1 MFTLGAICFG
11 LFMVMLDNT
20 VVNLALPTIQR
31 ELNAGFSE
39 LQWIIDAFTLI
50 LAAFMLTGGTL
61 GDLYGRKRAF
71 LWGLVIFTGGS
82 LLCAL
87 SPSIEILIG
96 GRAIQ
101 GLGAAVMMP
110 ATLAILTNTFTDPK
124 ERAQA
129 IGIWAGVSGI
139 SLALGPAL
147 GGIMVDAFGWQSIF
161 YINVPIGLIAFV
173 TAFRLVPESKNPEG
187 RSLDIFGQILAI
199 VGLGTLTYAFIE
211 ANSYGWGSALIIT
224 LLALGLAA
232 LIVFG
237 FWESRVKSPML
248 QLRFFRN
255 LTFLGSNLVGLAVS
269 FGFFG
274 MIFFLALYMQNV
286 QGYSPTQAGVRLLAA
301 TLAVMVSAILSG
313 RITGR
318 IGARIPIVIGMV
330 LVGGGILAFTG
341 VGAYASYA
349 SYWWILTV
357 MGIGVGLVMSPMTTA
372 VMSTVPRARAG
383 MASATLNTT
392 RQVGGVFGIAVL
404 GSIVTGQ
411 FISQLRVALNTLDL
425 PTGVAEKVV
434 EIARQGRGA
443 AGSGIPSIPGV
454 DTSAIHKA
462 VNVSFTNGMHQALWI
477 AGVVVLAGAVIAAIM
492 IRGTAPHEQM
502 ARQVAADAA
511 GAADEAAGLTV
522 ATATTAPSGAPLHG
536 DTAPVAADA
545 TD

>member
-1 MFTLGAICFG
+1 MFEENRRTKLFTLGAICFG

-39 LQWIIDAFTLI
+39 LQWIVDAFTLI

-61 GDLYGRKRAF
+61 GDIYGRKRAF
-71 LWGLVIFTGGS
+71 LSGLVIFTAAS

-87 SPSIEILIG
+87 SPSIEVLIA

-110 ATLAILTNTFTDPK
+110 ATLAVLTNTFTDPK

-147 GGIMVDAFGWQSIF
+147 GGFMVDGFGWQSIF
-161 YINVPIGLIAFV
+161 YINVPIGLIAFFI
-173 TAFRLVPESKNPEG
+173 AIRLVPESKNPEG
-187 RSLDIFGQILAI
+187 RSLDIFGQILAV
-199 VGLGTLTYAFIE
+199 VGLGTLTFAFIE
-211 ANSYGWGSALIIT
+211 ANSYGWGSTTIVT
-224 LLALGLAA
+224 LLAVGLAA

-237 FWESRVKSPML
+237 FWETRVKSPML

-255 LTFLGSNLVGLAVS
+255 LTFLGSNLVGLTVS

-274 MIFFLALYMQNV
+274 LIFFLALFMQNV
-286 QGYSPTQAGVRLLAA
+286 QGYSPTQAGVRQLAA
-301 TLAVMVSAILSG
+301 TLAVMVSAVLSG
-313 RITGR
+313 RIVGR

-330 LVGGGILAFTG
+330 LMGGSTLAFIG
-341 VGAYASYA
+341 VGADTPYSD
-349 SYWWILTV
+349 YWWILTV
-357 MGIGVGLVMSPMTTA
+357 MGIGAGLVMSPMTTA
-372 VMSTVPRARAG
+372 VMSTVPAARAG

-404 GSIVTGQ
+404 GSIVTGR
-411 FISQLRVALNTLDL
+411 FLSEVRIALNAMDL
-425 PTGVAEKVV
+425 PPFVTEKVM
-434 EIARQGRGA
+434 EMAQQGRGA
-443 AGSGIPSIPGV
+443 GGSGMTSVPGIDV
-454 DTSAIHKA
+454 NAIQQA
-462 VNVSFTNGMHQALWI
+462 VRVSFTNGMHHALWF
-477 AGVVVLAGAVIAAIM
+477 AGGVVLLGAVIAAIM

-502 ARQVAADAA
+502 ARHAAAQAAAA
-511 GAADEAAGLTV
+511 GPD
-522 ATATTAPSGAPLHG
+522 
-536 DTAPVAADA
+536 
-545 TD
+545 

>member
-1 MFTLGAICFG
+1 
-11 LFMVMLDNT
+11 
-20 VVNLALPTIQR
+20 
-31 ELNAGFSE
+31 LNAGFSE

-61 GDLYGRKRAF
+61 GDIYGRKRAF
-71 LWGLVIFTGGS
+71 LSGLVIFTAGS

-87 SPSIEILIG
+87 APSIEILIG

-139 SLALGPAL
+139 ALALGPAL
-147 GGIMVDAFGWQSIF
+147 GGLMVDAFGWQSIF
-161 YINVPIGLIAFV
+161 YINVPIGLIAFF
-173 TAFRLVPESKNPEG
+173 TAIRLVPESKNPEG

-211 ANSYGWGSALIIT
+211 ANSYGWGSAIIVT
-224 LLALGLAA
+224 LLAVGLAA

-237 FWESRVKSPML
+237 FWETRVKSPML

-286 QGYSPTQAGVRLLAA
+286 QGYSPSQAGVRQLAA

-313 RITGR
+313 RIVGR
-318 IGARIPIVIGMV
+318 IGARIPIVLGMV

-357 MGIGVGLVMSPMTTA
+357 MGIGTGLVMSPMTSA

-404 GSIVTGQ
+404 GSIVTSQ
-411 FISQLRVALNTLDL
+411 FISQLRVALNALNL
-425 PTGVAEKVV
+425 PAGVTEKVV
-434 EIARQGRGA
+434 EIAGLGRGA
-443 AGSGIPSIPGV
+443 AGSGIQSMPGL
-454 DTSAIHKA
+454 DAAGIHKA
-462 VNVSFTNGMHQALWI
+462 VIVSFTNGMHQALWI
-477 AGVVVLAGAVIAAIM
+477 AGGVVLAGAVVAAIM
-492 IRGTAPHEQM
+492 IRGTAPHQQM
-502 ARQVAADAA
+502 ARHAAAQAAAAADPAHGQTPGPA
-511 GAADEAAGLTV
+511 GASVVLSDPTE
-522 ATATTAPSGAPLHG
+522 
-536 DTAPVAADA
+536 
-545 TD
+545 